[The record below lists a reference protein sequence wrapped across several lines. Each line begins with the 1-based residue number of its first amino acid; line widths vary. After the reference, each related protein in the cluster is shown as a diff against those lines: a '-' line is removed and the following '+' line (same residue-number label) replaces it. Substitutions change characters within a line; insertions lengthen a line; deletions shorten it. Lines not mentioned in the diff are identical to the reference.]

1 MPNHATPQRMSRP
14 QSPGR
19 GHVGGRRKTRTP
31 RARVATRSRPR
42 DRAPGGTSWPRC
54 RIATKA
60 DAQRTSVMPMAA
72 RTTQVGARLG
82 VVGSGAERPA
92 SAVSVE
98 DERAG
103 MVMARP

>member
-1 MPNHATPQRMSRP
+1 
-14 QSPGR
+14 
-19 GHVGGRRKTRTP
+19 
-31 RARVATRSRPR
+31 
-42 DRAPGGTSWPRC
+42 
-54 RIATKA
+54 
-60 DAQRTSVMPMAA
+60 MPMAA